1 MICPRCKAE
10 AGDANYCPNCG
21 TDLTRAGRAYQP
33 EEGPRVVY
41 NRNAPPPK
49 RHGCLIVILTL
60 LFLFLVF
67 CFLLIIFAKP
77 EPEPPYVKGDWDDP
91 SYEDPETPP
100 AEDLVTI
107 TMEEYD
113 QIEIGMT
120 YDEVR
125 EIVGGDGENVSSTDI
140 GIGDEFV
147 MEIYSWDSAG
157 DGFGSATIIVQD
169 GTVISKSQYGLE

>member
-1 MICPRCKAE
+1 MICPRCKTE

-21 TDLTRAGRAYQP
+21 TDLTRVGRAYQS

-41 NRNAPPPK
+41 NQNALPQK
-49 RHGCLIVILTL
+49 RHGCLIAILTL

-67 CFLLIIFAKP
+67 CFLLFIFARP
-77 EPEPPYVKGDWDDP
+77 ELEPPYAEDSWDEP
-91 SYEDPETPP
+91 SYEEPEAPP
-100 AEDLVTI
+100 AEGLVTI

-113 QIEIGMT
+113 QIKIGMT

-125 EIVGGDGENVSSTDI
+125 EIVGGDGENVSSADF
-140 GIGDEFV
+140 GIGSESI
-147 MEIYSWDSAG
+147 MEIYSWDGAE
-157 DGFGSATIIVQD
+157 DGYGSATIIVQD